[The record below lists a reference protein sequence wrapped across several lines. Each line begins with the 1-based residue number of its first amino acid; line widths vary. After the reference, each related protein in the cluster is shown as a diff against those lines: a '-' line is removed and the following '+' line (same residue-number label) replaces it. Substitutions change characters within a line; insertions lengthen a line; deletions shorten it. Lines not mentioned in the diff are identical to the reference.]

1 VRDITDIVVPLLIGA
16 LLLSWF
22 SRLLRAR
29 VYGNS
34 HTDAENARET
44 RSARR

>member
-1 VRDITDIVVPLLIGA
+1 LLIGA

-29 VYGNS
+29 VYGSS